1 LPLRH
6 PKLFQHLG
14 VRPPR
19 GVLLYGPPGSGKTL
33 IARAVANE
41 TGAFFYLINGPE
53 IMSQGSGESES
64 NLRKAFE
71 EAGKHAPA
79 IIFIDEI
86 DCIAPKRETI
96 NGEVERRV
104 VSQLLTLMD
113 GFHCSSLKPVLVLA
127 ATNRPNAID
136 LSLRR
141 FGRFDKEVDLGVPD
155 EAGRLEILQIHT
167 RNMKMDES
175 VNLETL
181 AHDTHGYVG
190 ADLAELCM
198 EAAMSCIRDKMQLID
213 VEADTID
220 CEVLDS
226 LSVQH
231 DHFLLAMGKGHQ
243 PSSLRE
249 SHIEIPDVKWEDI
262 GGLEDT
268 KQSLQEMVRYPVDYK
283 DKFEKFGMSPNRG
296 VLFYGP
302 PGCGK
307 DMYELL

>member
-1 LPLRH
+1 
-6 PKLFQHLG
+6 
-14 VRPPR
+14 
-19 GVLLYGPPGSGKTL
+19 
-33 IARAVANE
+33 
-41 TGAFFYLINGPE
+41 
-53 IMSQGSGESES
+53 
-64 NLRKAFE
+64 
-71 EAGKHAPA
+71 
-79 IIFIDEI
+79 
-86 DCIAPKRETI
+86 
-96 NGEVERRV
+96 
-104 VSQLLTLMD
+104 
-113 GFHCSSLKPVLVLA
+113 
-127 ATNRPNAID
+127 
-136 LSLRR
+136 
-141 FGRFDKEVDLGVPD
+141 
-155 EAGRLEILQIHT
+155 
-167 RNMKMDES
+167 MDES

-226 LSVQH
+226 LYVQH